1 MFPKPTSAT
10 AQSNDIYGAEHGH
23 DVRPPTVAEAADWL
37 KDGTQ
42 PGVLPGLF
50 GALEARY
57 GRLCGEAGVRSGAGI
72 GAAVDQ

>member
-1 MFPKPTSAT
+1 MGWAAVGVAGSRP
-10 AQSNDIYGAEHGH
+10 GAVCGLMCALLPSR
-23 DVRPPTVAEAADWL
+23 RPLTGS

-42 PGVLPGLF
+42 PGVLPDVF
-50 GALEARY
+50 DALEARY